1 MKKMT
6 EAKKITILSLFVAI
20 GLVLQYIEGKIILS
34 PIPVGKLGLCN
45 IVSIIN
51 IFMFGGKNALAIAT
65 MRSLLGSLLF
75 GGAMTVPYSVSGAIL
90 STIAMWSLKRFL
102 YPKVSLIGISIL
114 GAAVH
119 NISQIAV
126 AAIFY
131 GSIYVFSY
139 MPMLIITA
147 VVSGFVTGSMAQ
159 IFTSRTKGT
168 LL

>member
-1 MKKMT
+1 MKKFT
-6 EAKKITILSLFVAI
+6 KTKKVIILSLFVAI
-20 GLVLQYIEGKIILS
+20 GLVLQYVESKIILS
-34 PIPVGKLGLCN
+34 PIPGGKLGLCN

-51 IFMFGGKNALAIAT
+51 IFMFGGKSALIIALI
-65 MRSLLGSLLF
+65 RSLLGSLIF
-75 GGAMTVPYSVSGAIL
+75 GGAMTVPYSVSGAVF
-90 STIAMWSLKRFL
+90 STVAMWSLKRFF
-102 YPKVSLIGISIL
+102 YPKVSLVGISIL